1 MGSGKGVQDGEGE
14 EHVRKSIEKVKLI
27 NLMHCLCNKNQF
39 TSLLAFLYDDDEET
53 LR

>member
-1 MGSGKGVQDGEGE
+1 MASGKRVQDGKGE
-14 EHVRKSIEKVKLI
+14 EHVRKSIEKVRLI

-39 TSLLAFLYDDDEET
+39 TSLRAFRYYDDEET

>member
-1 MGSGKGVQDGEGE
+1 MGSGKGVQDGKGE

-27 NLMHCLCNKNQF
+27 NLMHCFCNKNQF
-39 TSLLAFLYDDDEET
+39 TSLLAFLYDDEKT

>member
-1 MGSGKGVQDGEGE
+1 MGTGKWVQDGKGE

-27 NLMHCLCNKNQF
+27 NLMHCLCNKNQS
-39 TSLLAFLYDDDEET
+39 TSLLAFLYDDEKT